1 MNITARIRHLVQ
13 ICGIQWEALFY
24 LSTAGVQVIY
34 SYVFDWHSQ
43 VVILLVLFVA
53 DSAGALGQQRQ
64 LQNM

>member
-1 MNITARIRHLVQ
+1 MNITAHIWHLVQ
-13 ICGIQWEALFY
+13 ICGIQRVAWFY
-24 LSTAGVQVIY
+24 LFTAGVQVIY
-34 SYVFDWHSQ
+34 SYIYDWHSQ